1 MLGHPT
7 TPTDPRVMPT
17 ALGVRSSLRVPA
29 DLRVVAFVR
38 CAIACVLDREDW
50 PAESASLVLLASSE
64 ALTNAIEHGSPAD
77 GRVDIDLDVTRDRA
91 DIRIVDQGVP
101 GTATPRLPSGPPPV
115 TAERGRGL
123 LIISRIADD
132 FEMVP
137 AGGGTEVHVGFWRHA
152 AAEEADEV
160 ALGARAA

>member
-1 MLGHPT
+1 M
-7 TPTDPRVMPT
+7 
-17 ALGVRSSLRVPA
+17 
-29 DLRVVAFVR
+29 
-38 CAIACVLDREDW
+38 
-50 PAESASLVLLASSE
+50 LLASSE
-64 ALTNAIEHGSPAD
+64 ALTNAIEHGSPAG

-101 GTATPRLPSGPPPV
+101 GTATPRLPSGPPPA

-123 LIISRIADD
+123 IIISRIADD
-132 FEMVP
+132 FEMVS

-160 ALGARAA
+160 AVGARAAGGTSRAAGPGAPGRPPVSSGPLSRPGGVG